1 MTLTFNQNQYVD
13 LLAKYQP
20 KIIATEAEYKQAL
33 AVAEHFVFKKERTLE
48 EFALYELVVMLIE
61 NYEVKRYPMDEWES
75 HVPHQMLQYLL
86 ENSGRKQADLIGI
99 IGSSGVVSEV
109 VTGKR
114 SISKTQAKKLGE
126 IFKVSPSLFI

>member
-13 LLAKYQP
+13 LLARYQP
-20 KIIATEAEYKQAL
+20 KVITTEVEYKQAL

-48 EFALYELVVMLIE
+48 ELALYELVVMLIE
-61 NYEVKRYPMDEWES
+61 NYETKHYSMQEWENHS
-75 HVPHQMLQYLL
+75 PHEMLQYLL
-86 ENSGRKQADLIGI
+86 ETSGRKQADLIGL

-109 VTGKR
+109 VAGKR

>member
-13 LLAKYQP
+13 LLARYQP
-20 KIIATEAEYKQAL
+20 KVIVTEVEYKQAL
-33 AVAEHFVFKKERTLE
+33 SVAEHFFFKKERTLE
-48 EFALYELVVMLIE
+48 ELALYELVVMLIE
-61 NYEVKRYPMDEWES
+61 NYENKHYPMREWENHS
-75 HVPHQMLQYLL
+75 PHEMLQYLL
-86 ENSGRKQADLIGI
+86 ETSGRKQADLIGI